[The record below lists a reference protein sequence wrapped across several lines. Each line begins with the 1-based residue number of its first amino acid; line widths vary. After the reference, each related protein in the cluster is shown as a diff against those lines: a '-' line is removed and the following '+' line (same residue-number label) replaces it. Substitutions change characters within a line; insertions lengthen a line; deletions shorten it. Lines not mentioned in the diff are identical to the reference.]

1 LGNIVRLDK
10 QKQPFDRYEVALEF
24 HTLES
29 SPIRYELSATMVEA
43 GPASGLIKQAKRLN
57 PTFTRERKARMD
69 ILVRE
74 IPRGQ
79 GVLQWDAKQGRIRKG
94 LRMRWLVDSV
104 TPTK

>member
-1 LGNIVRLDK
+1 
-10 QKQPFDRYEVALEF
+10 
-24 HTLES
+24 
-29 SPIRYELSATMVEA
+29 
-43 GPASGLIKQAKRLN
+43 
-57 PTFTRERKARMD
+57 MD